1 MILQD
6 LIIGAKDMNIIG
18 FICFAAFL
26 IMGWVM
32 PGLSIEI
39 RLAFSVISSLFY
51 IGTKI
56 NKT

>member
-1 MILQD
+1 M
-6 LIIGAKDMNIIG
+6 IGAKDMIG

-26 IMGWVM
+26 IMGCVI

-39 RLAFSVISSLFY
+39 RLAFAGISALFY
-51 IGTKI
+51 IGAKI